1 VGELGT
7 AHTRVPGVPVG
18 LRQAP
23 AVPARRARRWRT
35 RRVGIEFVTHIMQE
49 LNWSPF
55 YLQSGIEEIKLLY
68 LIFNGKKNIP
78 QTILCFRQI
87 RSFHKKKKS
96 PINLLCPMCSARCG
110 GCGARCRHGPG
121 ACVGLVAEL
130 SSCPVTWGQAGGR
143 LGTVP
148 IPCRC
153 PEASVGAGWG
163 IKGPRSPHWCPRR
176 VCIPASRRPLIPA
189 EPSRWRTPS
198 SSSPRWPPT
207 RDVTTCRR

>member
-1 VGELGT
+1 MGELGT

-35 RRVGIEFVTHIMQE
+35 RRAGIEFVTHIMQE

-87 RSFHKKKKS
+87 RSFHKKKKV
-96 PINLLCPMCSARCG
+96 LLICSVRCAPLG
-110 GCGARCRHGPG
+110 VGDVELGADT
-121 ACVGLVAEL
+121 VLEL
-130 SSCPVTWGQAGGR
+130 AWG
-143 LGTVP
+143 
-148 IPCRC
+148 
-153 PEASVGAGWG
+153 W
-163 IKGPRSPHWCPRR
+163 W
-176 VCIPASRRPLIPA
+176 
-189 EPSRWRTPS
+189 PS
-198 SSSPRWPPT
+198 
-207 RDVTTCRR
+207 